1 MMSDLKVEL
10 AAALGQQGQQG
21 LPVVRAIEAG
31 EVITIFGTTRAVQRQ
46 HGQAQLAE
54 LCKQRETGKHGQQ
67 LMYTLQK
74 NVERETIWFVPKQD
88 HNRLRTEGYKDL
100 WQKIKRAPLSPP
112 GIGEY
117 ANHAC
122 CPAHR
127 NAVLMPM
134 HYVDDKDKTIPVVSV
149 VATRAIQVSEGIWVT
164 YAEGRNALPFRCKCC
179 RCAGACKGENSE
191 HQLDGSSWLERQRQ
205 RRARRQQQQ
214 QTPVPW
220 EVENLLRLTSIWQ
233 TVQGWNHKTLLD
245 NTAPWAKTDCRL
257 SIPTE
262 TSERHGGPR
271 IDASGEARQ
280 INITKRDLSRLQDGK
295 YIGMEF
301 LDTMLYMLVLNAIQ
315 QGYCNASE
323 IRLWDSLRKGAPPA
337 ATALSS
343 ATGILE

>member
-1 MMSDLKVEL
+1 MWSVKRF
-10 AAALGQQGQQG
+10 G
-21 LPVVRAIEAG
+21 LYPNK
-31 EVITIFGTTRAVQRQ
+31 ITI
-46 HGQAQLAE
+46 
-54 LCKQRETGKHGQQ
+54 
-67 LMYTLQK
+67 
-74 NVERETIWFVPKQD
+74 
-88 HNRLRTEGYKDL
+88 
-100 WQKIKRAPLSPP
+100 
-112 GIGEY
+112 
-117 ANHAC
+117 AC
-122 CPAHR
+122 
-127 NAVLMPM
+127 
-134 HYVDDKDKTIPVVSV
+134 
-149 VATRAIQVSEGIWVT
+149 AI
-164 YAEGRNALPFRCKCC
+164 
-179 RCAGACKGENSE
+179 
-191 HQLDGSSWLERQRQ
+191 
-205 RRARRQQQQ
+205 
-214 QTPVPW
+214 PW
-220 EVENLLRLTSIWQ
+220 EVENRLRLTSIWQ

-262 TSERHGGPR
+262 ASERHGGPR